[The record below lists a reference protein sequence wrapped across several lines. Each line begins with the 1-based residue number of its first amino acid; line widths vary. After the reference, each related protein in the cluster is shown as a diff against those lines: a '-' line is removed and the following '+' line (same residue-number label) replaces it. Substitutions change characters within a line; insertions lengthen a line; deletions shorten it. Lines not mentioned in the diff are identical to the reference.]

1 LCLVSVL
8 SRREGNVAVFE
19 HKAEVVRN
27 EEVAPNTYLMGLE
40 SFPIASTAKPGQFVM
55 LRVADGIDPLLRR
68 PFSICS
74 VNDGTTLLLLYRVV
88 GTGTRIMADTRAGSH
103 LSIMGPLG
111 RGFEPPGAGE
121 KCLLAAGGM
130 GIAPLVF
137 LARSLE
143 KTGVT
148 LMTGYGTAAEI
159 VSPAQLGMQDLAI
172 AVATEDASAGY
183 HGLVTALL
191 EHGLAGKGK
200 KIVYSCGPAAMLKK
214 VASLC
219 LERGVEC
226 QVSLETVMACGVGAC
241 QGCAVPA
248 APESGRSSFHV
259 CQDGPVFSAA
269 SIDWENL

>member
-1 LCLVSVL
+1 VV
-8 SRREGNVAVFE
+8 VFE

-27 EEVAPNTYLMGLE
+27 EEVAPNTFLIELE
-40 SFPIASTAKPGQFVM
+40 APSIASAAKPGQFVM
-55 LRVADGIDPLLRR
+55 LRVADKIDPLLRR

-74 VNDGTTLLLLYRVV
+74 INDGAGLVLLYRVV
-88 GTGTRIMADTRAGSH
+88 GRGTRIMADTRAGSY
-103 LSIMGPLG
+103 LSVMGPLG
-111 RGFEPPGAGE
+111 RGFEAPAAGE
-121 KCLLAAGGM
+121 ECLLAAGGM

-137 LARSLE
+137 LARSLK
-143 KTGVT
+143 KTRVT

-159 VSPAQLGMQDLAI
+159 VSPAQLGMQDFAV
-172 AVATEDASAGY
+172 AVATEDGSAGY

-191 EHGLAGKGK
+191 EDDLAGTGR
-200 KIVYSCGPAAMLKK
+200 KIVYSCGPAAMLGK

-248 APESGRSSFHV
+248 AAESGRSSFHV
-259 CQDGPVFSAA
+259 CQDGPVFSAV
-269 SIDWENL
+269 SIDWEHL